1 MQDVWQRTSQA
12 ISLGKLCC
20 DVSLTLD
27 PSTCFIHTQSVFQF
41 ADSPPSFLFP
51 PLSYLPSA
59 PLPQDCTWACTS
71 GFYSASGGPCL
82 RCSLFMQS
90 AAAAGLYPP
99 PPAVGGIW
107 NDTDGRCNAD
117 SWACAPGFRRSPA
130 GARYCCPLA
139 IPHSSS
145 LSGEGSGPCG
155 VGCDA
160 GFWWNSA
167 AANCSQC
174 DGSLLPANAA
184 WLSTEAANGKVLA

>member
-1 MQDVWQRTSQA
+1 MQDCNW
-12 ISLGKLCC
+12 ICLIG
-20 DVSLTLD
+20 
-27 PSTCFIHTQSVFQF
+27 FMEIG
-41 ADSPPSFLFP
+41 ADAS
-51 PLSYLPSA
+51 
-59 PLPQDCTWACTS
+59 ACTECRALPA
-71 GFYSASGGPCL
+71 GAYWAPRTNANFTPCAAACYQGLYGQPQAGGGPCL

-145 LSGEGSGPCG
+145 LSGEGGGPCG